1 MQPNRV
7 WGIHT
12 RNDLGAVLVNRVTVS
27 HGAWLARPVCTW
39 LTSQFERNR
48 RSSSQRIPCL
58 FPQGIQG
65 LTKLLNDNAPG
76 CVKETKFESYFGRKI
91 AVDASN
97 HIYQYLAVVGRTG
110 DQVGRGKGLQC
121 LPCGSTNK
129 GWVSTA
135 VMPCSQHQQPDAPCS
150 VVASDSLALTTS
162 SPPVVQLLT
171 NEAGE
176 TTSHLQGMFFRT
188 VRMLEAGIQPVYI
201 FDGKPPELKKA
212 TLAQRG
218 DRKDEAEA
226 NLKQAQV
233 RVSDSWRTGRAM
245 GLLGHGGTSE
255 CIKGCGRHKV
265 LAGSPLPPYMCGNY

>member
-1 MQPNRV
+1 M
-7 WGIHT
+7 
-12 RNDLGAVLVNRVTVS
+12 GAVLVNRVTVS